1 MLRLRVDVERD
12 ERDRLLRLMGDL
24 EGIRRVT
31 AQPDAVNG
39 RFVVEADV
47 EPSAAD
53 EALDALHACDLHH
66 DDYVLVRED
75 ILTHGLRTGGLSA
88 GGGYSWVEILGEA
101 RANARPV
108 ARYVL
113 LMMVAGWIAGL
124 GVIQSS
130 SILIV
135 GAMAVSPDLL
145 PLCATCVGLVG
156 RRSRLAARSLITLVV
171 GMLLVMLVAGLVAA
185 GLEVTGILSEDF
197 NVREVNLQ
205 GLAHADYATP
215 MIALGAGVAAILS
228 FETRAAAAVGV
239 AISVT
244 TVPASAF
251 FGVALM
257 LGESS
262 RAWGALEVLGIN
274 LAMLVLA
281 GSVTLHLQRRFTPTR
296 GAAPALSRR
305 R

>member
-1 MLRLRVDVERD
+1 MLRLRVDVDSAEQP
-12 ERDRLLRLMGDL
+12 RLISLL
-24 EGIRRVT
+24 EGIEGVRRVT
-31 AQPDAVNG
+31 SDPEVCNG
-39 RFVVEADV
+39 GFVISADV
-47 EPSAAD
+47 EPAAAD
-53 EALDALHACDLHH
+53 DTLNALHACDLHH
-66 DDYVLVRED
+66 EDYVLVRED
-75 ILTHGLRTGGLSA
+75 ILTHGLRPGGLYA

-108 ARYVL
+108 ARYCL

-145 PLCATCVGLVG
+145 PLCSTCVGIIG
-156 RRSRLAARSLITLVV
+156 RRFSLAARSFVTLVV
-171 GMLLVMLVAGLVAA
+171 GMLLVMAVAA
-185 GLEVTGILSEDF
+185 AVTGFLVVTGILSDSF
-197 NVREVNLQ
+197 DVRSISLQ
-205 GLAHADYATP
+205 GLAHVDYSTP

-251 FGVALM
+251 FGVATV
-257 LGESS
+257 LGEPD
-262 RAWGALEVLGIN
+262 RAWGALEVLAIN
-274 LAMLVLA
+274 LVMLVV
-281 GSVTLHLQRRFTPTR
+281 GGTLTLLLQRAFTPR
-296 GAAPALSRR
+296 EQL
-305 R
+305 

>member
-1 MLRLRVDVERD
+1 MLRLRVDVESGD
-12 ERDRLLRLMGDL
+12 RDRLIGLFKGL
-24 EGIRRVT
+24 EGVRRVT
-31 AQPDAVNG
+31 SEPDACNG
-39 RFVVEADV
+39 RFVIQADV
-47 EPSAAD
+47 EPAAAD

-75 ILTHGLRTGGLSA
+75 ILSHNLRPGGLYA

-108 ARYVL
+108 ARYLL

-156 RRSRLAARSLITLVV
+156 GRLALAGRSFVTLIV
-171 GMLLVMLVAGLVAA
+171 GMVLVMAVAGLVAA
-185 GLEVTGILSEDF
+185 VLDLVGILGSDF
-197 NVREVNLQ
+197 DVKEISIQ
-205 GLAHADYATP
+205 GLAHPDYSTP
-215 MIALGAGVAAILS
+215 LIALGAGIAAILS

-251 FGVALM
+251 FGVAM
-257 LGESS
+257 ALGEPD

-274 LAMLVLA
+274 LALLVIG
-281 GSVTLHLQRRFTPTR
+281 GSLTLYLQRVFTPAKDR
-296 GAAPALSRR
+296 
-305 R
+305 

>member
-1 MLRLRVDVERD
+1 MLRLRVDVEAD
-12 ERDRLLRLMGDL
+12 ERDRLIALLRDHD
-24 EGIRRVT
+24 GIRRVT
-31 AQPDAVNG
+31 SEPDACNG
-39 RFVVEADV
+39 NFVISADV
-47 EPSAAD
+47 EPAAAD
-53 EALDALHACDLHH
+53 EALEALHACDLHH

-75 ILTHGLRTGGLSA
+75 ILTHGMRPGGLYA

-145 PLCATCVGLVG
+145 PLCSTCVGIVG
-156 RRSRLAARSLITLVV
+156 KRPVLALRSFVTLVL
-171 GMLLVMLVAGLVAA
+171 GMILVMVVAAIVAG
-185 GLEVTGILSEDF
+185 GLEITGVLSSSFD
-197 NVREVNLQ
+197 VREISIE
-205 GLAHADYATP
+205 GLAHPDYATP
-215 MIALGAGVAAILS
+215 LIALGAGVAAILS

-251 FGVALM
+251 FGVALI
-257 LGESS
+257 LGEPD

-274 LAMLVLA
+274 LFMLVLA
-281 GSVTLHLQRRFTPTR
+281 GTLTLYLQRFFTPAR
-296 GAAPALSRR
+296 DS
-305 R
+305 